1 MAVKTRFHKKIGGE
15 LFNYLVANKRD
26 FVVEKTK
33 MGTPTIVLGDKNFYI
48 REKPV
53 TKGSLG
59 RISQFQAQVRR
70 SSLYDFVDSQT
81 RQEINDETE
90 AITRSLLW
98 KGFNFNPSE
107 KKIEKAL
114 YVDLNSAYWQGC
126 KTMGLIDEE
135 IFEDINKNYQK
146 KSRLKMVGTLGK
158 QDRVIEYKNG
168 EKSISYAKPVSKD
181 KCVSRNVY
189 ERLRKL
195 IDELMIWVY
204 QQNPDNFIGYYV
216 DCFWLREVDFDVM
229 AQIEHLFNVKMA
241 VCDLKIVYNRHH
253 SISVVMTT
261 DDDIKKYDVQ
271 LRRLKFDNYQFLHN
285 FDTPFNNL
293 KFDVLWK
300 TMTKKS

>member
-1 MAVKTRFHKKIGGE
+1 MDVKTRFHKKIGGE
-15 LFNYLVANKRD
+15 LFSYLIENKRD

-33 MGTPTIVLGDKNFYI
+33 MGNPTIILGKKNFYI
-48 REKPV
+48 RNKPIA
-53 TKGSLG
+53 KGTLG

-70 SSLYDFVDSQT
+70 SSLFGFVSEREQP
-81 RQEINDETE
+81 EITKETE
-90 AITRSLLW
+90 AICNSMLW
-98 KGFNFNPSE
+98 KGFNFGNE
-107 KKIEKAL
+107 KEIKRAL

-126 KTMGLIDEE
+126 KTMGLIDDE
-135 IFEDINKNYQK
+135 IFEDVNENYHK

-158 QDRVIEYKNG
+158 KDRVIEYVGGK
-168 EKSISYAKPVSKD
+168 KSITYAKPVSKS
-181 KCVSRNVY
+181 KAVSANVY
-189 ERLRKL
+189 ERLRKF

-216 DCFWLREVDFDVM
+216 DCFWLREIDFDVLS
-229 AQIEHLFNVKMA
+229 QIEQLFDIKMG
-241 VCDLKIVYNRHH
+241 VCDLKMVYNQHNRL
-253 SISVVMTT
+253 SVIMTK

-271 LRRLKFDNYQFLHN
+271 LRRLQFDNYQFLHN

>member
-15 LFNYLVANKRD
+15 LFNYLIENKRD

-33 MGTPTIVLGDKNFYI
+33 MGNPTIILGKKNFYV
-48 REKPV
+48 RNKPI

-70 SSLYDFVDSQT
+70 SPLFDFVNQ
-81 RQEINDETE
+81 REKPEITKETE
-90 AITRSLLW
+90 RIYNSMLW
-98 KGFNFNPSE
+98 KGFNFNEDE
-107 KKIEKAL
+107 KEIKRGL

-126 KTMGLIDEE
+126 KTLGLIDDE
-135 IFEDINKNYQK
+135 IFDDINQNYQK

-158 QDRVIEYKNG
+158 KDRVIEYVNG
-168 EKSISYAKPVSKD
+168 KKSITYAKPVNKSKV
-181 KCVSRNVY
+181 VSANVY
-189 ERLRKL
+189 ERLRKF

-216 DCFWLREVDFDVM
+216 DCFWLREIDFDVLSK
-229 AQIEHLFNVKMA
+229 IEELFDIKMG
-241 VCDLKIVYNRHH
+241 VCDLKMVYNQHNRL
-253 SISVVMTT
+253 SVIMNKE
-261 DDDIKKYDVQ
+261 DDIKKYDVQ
-271 LRRLKFDNYQFLHN
+271 LRRLQFDNYQFLHN